1 MTVTEE
7 TLIPATREEV
17 VSQLNT
23 LGTMTTSTEWER
35 SALVYA
41 LTVDGRTVAGRNR
54 NSGNPELAKVT
65 FQELASWGIVGLTD
79 KSHVAAYHKYW
90 ANAVAEGFAL
100 PAVLG
105 EPYDE
110 PETEWP
116 GFPKQS
122 VPKPDE
128 AESPLTQ
135 FCNQI
140 TAGGKRHLAALD
152 VAGMDASDAHEA
164 RKTVQDAHEILTEVD
179 EFLDVLEAD

>member
-116 GFPKQS
+116 GFRAGS
-122 VPKPDE
+122 GTWRRWT
-128 AESPLTQ
+128 SP
-135 FCNQI
+135 
-140 TAGGKRHLAALD
+140 GWMRPMPMKRGRPCRMHT
-152 VAGMDASDAHEA
+152 
-164 RKTVQDAHEILTEVD
+164 RY
-179 EFLDVLEAD
+179 